1 VTVVYILEKKAYK
14 DIHHKELDTILR
26 FSALINSSL
35 NLEQVLDNAMKYAEE
50 FMEAEASSVYELD
63 EKNNELF
70 IRLARGDRKEKIKGI
85 RLGLGEGV
93 AGWVVKNAQPLAIQD
108 VRKDG
113 RFSDKFDRITGFRT
127 KSMICVPLLL
137 RGKPIGALQVL
148 NKKSKRPFNQADL
161 ELLNSMSQQISI
173 AMENAR
179 LYQRLQEKYT
189 NTTRELRITQRKLIR
204 TERLAAMVHLVQGVA
219 HEIRNPIMTI
229 GGFAY
234 RIKKELNHN
243 YRLQKYVDII
253 LDESARLEKLVRE
266 VKEFTDVQTATL
278 SLENIEPVVREAL
291 KIFKPLARTRNVK
304 VSFRA
309 AKKIPLINMDPSQIE
324 IALSNIIENA
334 LEAMPDGGLLTLR
347 ISKDTEHVIIT
358 VQDSGCGISSDKLD
372 AVYDPFVTS
381 KPRGAGLGLT
391 MVHQIILNHGGEISI
406 ESELKKGTLV
416 TLKFPLPGS
425 ANSGP

>member
-1 VTVVYILEKKAYK
+1 MTVVYILEKKAYK

>member
-1 VTVVYILEKKAYK
+1 MEKKAYK
-14 DIHHKELDTILR
+14 DIHHKELDTILK

-35 NLEQVLDNAMKYAEE
+35 NLEQVLDNAMKWAEE

-63 EKNNELF
+63 EKNNEVF
-70 IRLARGDRKEKIKGI
+70 IRIARGDRKEKIKGI

-93 AGWVVKNAQPLAIQD
+93 AGWVVKNAKPLAIQD
-108 VRKDG
+108 VRKDE

-127 KSMICVPLLL
+127 KSIICVPLLL

-179 LYQRLQEKYT
+179 LYQRLQEKYA

-253 LDESARLEKLVRE
+253 LEESARLEKLVRE
-266 VKEFTDVQTATL
+266 VREFTDVQTVTL
-278 SLENIEPVVREAL
+278 SLESIEPVIREVL
-291 KIFKPLARTRNVK
+291 RTFKPLAKTRNVK

-309 AKKIPLINMDPSQIE
+309 AKKIPLINIDTSQIE

-334 LEAMPDGGLLTLR
+334 LEAMPDGGLLSLR
-347 ISKDTEHVIIT
+347 LSKDTEHALLT
-358 VQDSGCGISSDKLD
+358 VQDSGCGISRDQLD

-391 MVHQIILNHGGEISI
+391 MVHQIMLNHGGEIAI
-406 ESELKKGTLV
+406 ESEIGKGTIV
-416 TLKFPLPGS
+416 NLKLPLPGS
-425 ANSGP
+425 ANPGP